1 MSGIFHSITSPL
13 SRVQLTR
20 QFPMRDEQPQT
31 ETTAQSLS
39 KFLSQVGC
47 NRLADVFKRM
57 EGHRVE
63 LRLDDNLGAFDIH
76 RAHFSQSVR
85 SFFPTSHFTSSTSRS
100 GGRSTQANECDLKV
114 YRLGSCSSAE
124 AGHETQLFWSS
135 LAVPLSGDTAK
146 RAAIYWEQS
155 PRDVVGNEVAVIPSA
170 AGLTPSDAVS
180 LTAPIYQS
188 PCEYVFYGNAGAL
201 ISFTPNTFQI
211 KADLSWTPEAYLGS
225 LHSLQEIGHWLVNTR
240 AIEYAIK
247 HGTGLSKLRNSSSLL
262 SKAYETVA
270 QVGQTHF
277 QPFMVSGLWGVAV
290 LPRPKESYD
299 HLLQVGVVGLMI
311 DQDNVKDLGN
321 LTLIRER
328 SMVIVNLHLTR
339 DRFGFVSMTP
349 DKVSRFPLQEI
360 EWHSTLPTINLPKV

>member
-1 MSGIFHSITSPL
+1 MSGLFHSITSPL
-13 SRVQLTR
+13 SRLQLTR
-20 QFPMRDEQPQT
+20 SFPMRDEQPQT
-31 ETTAQSLS
+31 ETTAQFLS
-39 KFLSQVGC
+39 NALSQVGC
-47 NRLADVFKRM
+47 NRLADVFKKM

-85 SFFPTSHFTSSTSRS
+85 SFFPTSHLTSTTSRS
-100 GGRSTQANECDLKV
+100 GGRTTHASDYELKV
-114 YRLGSCSSAE
+114 YGLGSCSSAQG
-124 AGHETQLFWSS
+124 GHETQLFWSS
-135 LAVPLSGDTAK
+135 LAVPLSGDNAK
-146 RAAIYWEQS
+146 LAAIYWEQN
-155 PRDVVGNEVAVIPSA
+155 PHDVVGSAIAVIPSA
-170 AGLTPSDAVS
+170 AGLTPSDAAS
-180 LTAPIYQS
+180 LTAPIHQS

-225 LHSLQEIGHWLVNTR
+225 LHSLQEIGRYLIAAHS
-240 AIEYAIK
+240 IK
-247 HGTGLSKLRNSSSLL
+247 QTVEHGTGMAAFPNSSSLL

-270 QVGQTHF
+270 QVGQSHF

-299 HLLQVGVVGLMI
+299 HLLQVGVVGLMV
-311 DQDNVKDLGN
+311 DQDNVKDLSK

-339 DRFGFVSMTP
+339 DRLGFVSMVP
-349 DKVSRFPLQEI
+349 DKISMFPLQEI
-360 EWHSTLPTINLPKV
+360 EWHSTLPTINLAKG